1 VNATSIRCSLHDAV
15 RLRKPRSRRVP
26 EMTTVGRK
34 ARLRGVMGAAR
45 RAAAFRAL
53 GNAGNSQLPRT
64 HPSLR
69 FFKRD
74 SCVGQANTAGSNP
87 QVAVHVAWGAA
98 NRCRRCLKLV
108 PGRLG
113 NGGKHAGSSGP
124 PCARRPSLP
133 KSPDFRNF
141 RRPGVRR
148 LWPSR
153 NPSRSPANSSAD
165 RRPVP
170 DEVHRARLKP

>member
-74 SCVGQANTAGSNP
+74 SCVGQANKAGSNP

-124 PCARRPSLP
+124 PCAR
-133 KSPDFRNF
+133 
-141 RRPGVRR
+141 
-148 LWPSR
+148 
-153 NPSRSPANSSAD
+153 SSGC
-165 RRPVP
+165 RGTFTGCVRPVP
-170 DEVHRARLKP
+170 VAWAEGGVAGKQGLTEG